1 MGNLSIILRRIR
13 GIKPGRHWLVMG
25 FLGLLSI
32 LLEYAESSQLGIP
45 LINTEFLTEALIH
58 GLTIPLLGG
67 ILLEYYEF
75 NKQDKERAE
84 RQLSSQET
92 LTIQLGNAQDWEQLA
107 KIIAQFPS
115 LVGPIIGSAFYAFN
129 QPHNQFEREAVW
141 GFEDYQLPEAVISQ
155 QRLASIRSTN
165 EGTPKPERVRLAN
178 KNYSGASANEVERYC
193 LQLFHANRLVGLL
206 LFSLPCG
213 LTLSENQ
220 LSFLASITPEMGLAI
235 DESMSKKQSYLRDQA
250 IEEERQ
256 RLAFNLHDTLGQDLG
271 YIYQRLDALS
281 RGFALIKVG
290 ELLEDLQ
297 HMKKVAGEAYEL
309 VRGTI
314 LELNPVSTREFIL
327 SLEDYAKAIGERAG
341 FEVEFKAKG
350 PQPVIPTLI
359 QNQTFFIFR
368 EILANIEKHAD
379 ATRVQVRLCCAEDS
393 LHLEV
398 EDNGRGFN
406 LQQVNPY
413 GHFGLGIIKERAK
426 QIHGEIKLHSAPD
439 SSTLVTLRAP
449 FNQPVEIEP
458 ITETIHDLSGLSD

>member
-1 MGNLSIILRRIR
+1 LRRIR
-13 GIKPGRHWLVMG
+13 SIRPGRHWLVMG

-32 LLEYAESSQLGIP
+32 LLEYVESSQLGIP

-75 NKQDKERAE
+75 IKKDKERAVQ
-84 RQLSSQET
+84 QLSNQEMLNT
-92 LTIQLGNAQDWEQLA
+92 QLGHAQDWNQLA
-107 KIIAQFPS
+107 EIIAQFPS
-115 LVGPIIGSAFYAFN
+115 LVGPIIGSAFYTFN

-155 QRLASIRSTN
+155 HRLASMRSTN
-165 EGTPKPERVRLAN
+165 EGTPEPERVRLAN
-178 KNYSGASANEVERYC
+178 KNYAGASANEFERYC
-193 LQLFHANRLVGLL
+193 LQLFHGDRLVGLL
-206 LFSLPCG
+206 LFFLPCG
-213 LTLSENQ
+213 LTISENQ

-235 DESMSKKQSYLRDQA
+235 DESMFKKQTYLRDQA

-256 RLAFNLHDTLGQDLG
+256 QLAFNLHDTLGQDLG

-281 RGFALIKVG
+281 HRLASIKVG
-290 ELLEDLQ
+290 DLLEDLQ
-297 HMKKVAGEAYEL
+297 RMRKVAGEAYEL

-314 LELNPVSTREFIL
+314 LELNPVSTQEFIL
-327 SLEDYAKAIGERAG
+327 SLQMYANAIGERAG
-341 FEVEFKAKG
+341 FEVEFKAEG

-379 ATRVQVRLCCAEDS
+379 ARRVQVRLNCTEDC

-406 LQQVNPY
+406 LQQVDPY

-426 QIHGEIKLHSAPD
+426 QIHGEIELHSVPD

-449 FNQPVEIEP
+449 FNRPVEIEP
-458 ITETIHDLSGLSD
+458 IAETIHGLSGLSD